1 MTTAQVKNWLLLRP
15 LSRLTIRTQLLLF
28 VASLVALVLL
38 AQALYLHNRMAE
50 AFSEQIGLRGLG
62 VAQTVAQIPE
72 IVAAFDDAD
81 PAATIQPLAE
91 SIRETVGSRYVVVG
105 DLDGVRYAHPLEE
118 RLGLRM
124 VGGDNDRALIHGESY
139 VSQATGSLGEAIR
152 GKTPIFDDAGE
163 IIGVVSVGFMM
174 ETIEYDV
181 AQYLRAHWIL
191 VALAV
196 LVGLFGSLLIAHH
209 FKRAIFGLEPHQI
222 ARLLMEKEAILQSI
236 HEGMVAVNKEGR
248 ITLLNQTAR
257 QVLGLGENDSVLDRP
272 IREVI
277 PNSRLAEVL
286 DSGKAYLDQEILIN
300 RHPYVVNRL
309 PIKRD
314 GIVDG
319 AVATFRDQREIMEL
333 SEALNE
339 ASADVDA
346 LREQAH
352 EFSNRLYT
360 ISGLLQLGQHKSAL
374 NLIQKENALA
384 QEQVAYVMAHVSDP
398 VVSGML
404 LSKMMRASQQGIELE
419 VMEECSLQQPLT
431 EAGQEALVTVVG
443 NLLDNA
449 FDAVS
454 QQPGKSHVRLFF
466 TDLGKQ
472 VLFEVEDNGCG
483 VDPAL
488 VEAIAEK
495 GFSTKAGRHRGF
507 GLALV
512 KQLCA
517 QHDGQV
523 YMEEGD
529 LGGACFI
536 VTLSKATLCKQPG
549 TVL

>member
-1 MTTAQVKNWLLLRP
+1 MTTTRLKDWLSLRSF
-15 LSRLTIRTQLLLF
+15 SRLTIRTQVLLL

-50 AFSEQIGLRGLG
+50 VIGEQIGLRGLG

-72 IVAAFDDAD
+72 IVEAFDDPD
-81 PAATIQPLAE
+81 PSATIQPLAE
-91 SIRETVGSRYVVVG
+91 SIREDVGSRYVVVG
-105 DLDGVRYAHPLEE
+105 NHEGIRYAHPLEE
-118 RLGLRM
+118 RLGLKM
-124 VGGDNDRALIHGESY
+124 VGGDNDRALIYGESY

-152 GKTPIFDDAGE
+152 GKTPVFDDDGE

-174 ETIEYDV
+174 ESIEYDV
-181 AQYLRAHWIL
+181 AQYLRANWIL

-196 LVGLFGSLLIAHH
+196 LVGLAGSLLIAHH

-222 ARLLMEKEAILQSI
+222 ARLVTEKEAILQSI
-236 HEGMVAVNKEGR
+236 HEGIVAVNREGR

-257 QVLGLGENDSVLDRP
+257 RVLGLSERESLLNRP
-272 IREVI
+272 VREVI

-286 DSGKAYLDQEILIN
+286 SSGEADFDQETLIGQ
-300 RHPYVVNRL
+300 HPFVVNRL
-309 PIKRD
+309 PIIRD
-314 GIVDG
+314 GQVDG

-333 SEALNE
+333 SQALNE
-339 ASADVDA
+339 ASRDVDA

-360 ISGLLQLGQHKSAL
+360 ISGLLQLGQHQSAL
-374 NLIQKENALA
+374 ELIKKESELA

-404 LSKMMRASQQGIELE
+404 LSKMMRASQRGIELE
-419 VMEECSLQQPLT
+419 VMDECSLHQPLT
-431 EAGQEALVTVVG
+431 DAGQTALTTVVG

-449 FDAVS
+449 FDAAS
-454 QQPGKSHVRLFF
+454 SHSSDGHVRLFF
-466 TDLGKQ
+466 TDLGDQ

-483 VDPAL
+483 VDPDL
-488 VEAIAEK
+488 MDAIAEK
-495 GFSTKAGRHRGF
+495 GFSTKPGRHRGI

-512 KQLCA
+512 KQMCE
-517 QHDGQV
+517 QHEGAL
-523 YMEEGD
+523 YMEESD

-536 VTLSKATLCKQPG
+536 VTLSKTTLCKR
-549 TVL
+549 TEAVT